1 MLFDLRGRGRRRT
14 IQVIYVT
21 LAILMGGGLVFF
33 GIGGSAAGGLFDALG
48 LRGGSSGGGS
58 SSGDIFAQ
66 HAKQAEKQLR
76 VNPNDA
82 ATLATLARA
91 RFQQANETGNYV
103 PQADQF
109 TAKGKARLRQ
119 AEQAWDRYLATNP
132 PKIDESLATLMV
144 RAFGKTALNEPAKGV
159 KVAQIVAEARPSAQS
174 FYQVAVFAYAAGDKR
189 IGDLAAARTLALTPA
204 ARKTQIKLLL
214 DVAKKPT
221 SLPSSV
227 TGAPATSATGK

>member
-48 LRGGSSGGGS
+48 LRGGSSGGGT
-58 SSGDIFAQ
+58 SSGDVFAQ
-66 HAKQAEKQLR
+66 RAGQAEKQLKA
-76 VNPNDA
+76 NPNDVA
-82 ATLATLARA
+82 ALAILARA
-91 RFQQANETGNYV
+91 RYQQAGETGNYI
-103 PQADQF
+103 QQTGQF
-109 TAKGKARLRQ
+109 TAQGKTRLRQ
-119 AEQAWDRYLATNP
+119 AGDAWDRYLAANP
-132 PKIDESLATLMV
+132 PKVDDSLATLMV
-144 RAFGKTALNEPAKGV
+144 QAFAKTALNEPAKGV

-227 TGAPATSATGK
+227 TGAPTTSATGK